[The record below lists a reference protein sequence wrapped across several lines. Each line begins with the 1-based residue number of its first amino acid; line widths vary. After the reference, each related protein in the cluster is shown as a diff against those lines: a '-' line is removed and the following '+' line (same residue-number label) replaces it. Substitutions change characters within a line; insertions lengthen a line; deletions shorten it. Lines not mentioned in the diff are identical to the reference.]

1 MHVLLPPR
9 VQPLLHPLQARI
21 SLQSLGVSHMKLGGE
36 DELRSL
42 MRAQSVT
49 LPQLLGFA
57 STILTAGV
65 VGDVLERDE
74 PVMLVGIRLTAPCD
88 AACRDALTFHV
99 ALPC

>member
-57 STILTAGV
+57 STIFEQRL
-65 VGDVLERDE
+65 VLLVMSWNATNPLCSWVYGSLP
-74 PVMLVGIRLTAPCD
+74 PVTQP
-88 AACRDALTFHV
+88 AATPWLSM
-99 ALPC
+99 